1 MPLIPSADTG
11 EPLTISGAAHE
22 LGITIDTIRYYEKEG
37 IAPAP
42 GRGPDGWRRYDA
54 DALSWL
60 AGVVMLRGT
69 GMSVQEMREY
79 AAAYR
84 AGSTPQERLAM
95 LEGHRETVMARLED
109 VHRHLAALDA
119 KIDRYRE
126 HQDVPARSASRPP
139 LAS

>member
-1 MPLIPSADTG
+1 MPLTHSSETG
-11 EPLTISGAAHE
+11 APLTISGAAHE
-22 LGITIDTIRYYEKEG
+22 LGITVDTIRYYEKEG

-119 KIDRYRE
+119 KIARYRD
-126 HQDVPARSASRPP
+126 HRDGSARSGSQEP